1 MGRVRDTEVADSLD
15 LRLGRYEILAELGR
29 GTAGVVY
36 MAWDYELGRMVA
48 VKILRLDPISA
59 HESDAALKRRFLQE
73 AVAAGRLTHPSIVTV
88 HDVGELDAKPY
99 IVMEYV
105 EGRTLADVIAAN
117 GKLPSEEAV
126 RLVMQVC
133 EAIEYAHGQR
143 VVHRDIKPSNIL
155 VAADGAVKVTDFGIA
170 RIAGAHH
177 TQTGAML
184 GTPAYM
190 SPEQVKGEAADAR
203 SDEFALGVV
212 LYEALTGVSPFKAD
226 DLAAVL
232 YQIVHVEPVPLRQQD
247 PSLSPALEAVVARA
261 LAKEPA
267 ARYPSAKAFANA
279 LTQALASP
287 TAPLEAPGH
296 ASERPRAALA
306 TRLPM
311 AAAGAVARAALA
323 TCLRRMVAAG
333 VVARVALATHLPMV
347 AAGAAGV
354 LVLSVG
360 AWASWSRLPAP
371 GRTVELAAPGPGKA
385 RILQP
390 TSGESACMSVNAIPF
405 ATVYVDGRFAG
416 YTPKACLR
424 ISLGDH
430 RVHFRTK
437 GQRSP
442 ERLINVTS
450 RHTPDDP
457 IRVSYDFTSGQF
469 VAE

>member
-1 MGRVRDTEVADSLD
+1 MHRVRDTEVADSLD
-15 LRLGRYEILAELGR
+15 LKLGRYEILDELGR

-36 MAWDYELGRMVA
+36 KAWDYELGRMVA

-117 GKLPSEEAV
+117 GPLPSEEAV

-155 VAADGAVKVTDFGIA
+155 VGADGAVKVTDFGIA

-190 SPEQVKGEAADAR
+190 SPEQVKGEVADAR

-226 DLAAVL
+226 ELAAVL

-247 PSLSPALEAVVARA
+247 PSLSPALEAVAARA

-267 ARYPSAKAFANA
+267 ARYPSAKALANA
-279 LTQALASP
+279 LAQALASP

-296 ASERPRAALA
+296 ASGWPRAALA
-306 TRLPM
+306 TRPRLV
-311 AAAGAVARAALA
+311 AAGAV
-323 TCLRRMVAAG
+323 
-333 VVARVALATHLPMV
+333 
-347 AAGAAGV
+347 GV

-360 AWASWSRLPAP
+360 AWAGWSRLPAL
-371 GRTVELAAPGPGKA
+371 GRTVESSAS
-385 RILQP
+385 R
-390 TSGESACMSVNAIPF
+390 ESACMSVNATPF

-416 YTPKACLR
+416 HTPKACLR

-457 IRVSYDFTSGQF
+457 IRVSYDFTSGRF